1 MFLINSAFS
10 ARSAT
15 ETAPTSRIG
24 KASITSISSAGC
36 VAEEA
41 PGLWAG
47 MASFLCR
54 STVQNIAR
62 SKDSSDNVFHSGKSL
77 VHKEIFNL
85 FEVDSS
91 SQRRPDLLSTPNVIL
106 PFSEALL

>member
-1 MFLINSAFS
+1 MFSINSVFS

-41 PGLWAG
+41 PGSWAG
-47 MASFLCR
+47 VASFLCR

-62 SKDSSDNVFHSGKSL
+62 SKDTSDNVLHSRKSL

-85 FEVDSS
+85 FEVD